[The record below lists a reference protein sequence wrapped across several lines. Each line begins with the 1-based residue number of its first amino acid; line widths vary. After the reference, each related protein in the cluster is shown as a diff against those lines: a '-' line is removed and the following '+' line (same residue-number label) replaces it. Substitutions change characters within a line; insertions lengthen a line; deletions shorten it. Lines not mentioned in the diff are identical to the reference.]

1 MKPRFIKD
9 QSLKSYIPL
18 VVLVSIFCTIY
29 CLISIVNHNNLRTY
43 ALDLGMFNHAIYSF
57 AHFRANYFTLAY
69 EGTEM
74 NYFGDHFSPITILYA
89 PFYYLFK
96 SYTLLI
102 IQIIAIL
109 FGGIGIYRYASAHFS
124 GNKIPLL
131 ILLHFFGI
139 WGIYSALAFDFHNN
153 VIAAMFV
160 PWMVYYYEKN
170 DRKWFLLFFFL
181 ILIAKENMSLWLAFI
196 LIGLMWKH
204 HKKGFKSFLKFE
216 IPLVLFSLLYFF
228 IIISIVMPAIRH
240 YEGQDQLSKYV
251 SLGSSVPE
259 ILLSAIKDPRNIFTL
274 LFESPVSDPILYGI
288 KSELHFMVLV
298 SGGFAFLYRPY
309 YLVMLLPIYAQ
320 KLLTD
325 NYGLWGINNQY
336 SIEFAPLLS
345 LGLIDLLSKKKPAL
359 IYWTLLVTTLLT
371 FYFNYATLEDRRSS
385 WYERVNYIF
394 HKKEHYDPQ
403 LNVKEI
409 HKALEIIPENATLSV
424 SSCLAP
430 RLAFR
435 EKIYNFPI
443 VKEAEYIALVTNFRT
458 TYPISREEFDQKVME
473 YKNSGKYQV
482 VYENYDLLI
491 MRKVN

>member
-1 MKPRFIKD
+1 
-9 QSLKSYIPL
+9 
-18 VVLVSIFCTIY
+18 
-29 CLISIVNHNNLRTY
+29 
-43 ALDLGMFNHAIYSF
+43 MFNHAIYSF

-102 IQIIAIL
+102 IQILAIL
-109 FGGIGIYRYASAHFS
+109 FGGLGIYRYASEHFS

-153 VIAAMFV
+153 VVAAMFV
-160 PWMVYYYEKN
+160 PWMVLYYEKN
-170 DRKWFLLFFFL
+170 DRKWFLFFFIL
-181 ILIAKENMSLWLAFI
+181 ILLAKENMSLWLAFI

-204 HKKGFKSFLKFE
+204 HNKGFKSFLKFE
-216 IPLVLFSLLYFF
+216 IPIVFFLFLYFF
-228 IIISIVMPAIRH
+228 FIVSFVMPAIRH
-240 YEGQDQLSKYV
+240 YEGQDQLIRYIG
-251 SLGSSVPE
+251 LGSTVPE
-259 ILLSAIKDPRNIFTL
+259 ILMNICRDPRKIFTL
-274 LFESPVSDPILYGI
+274 LFESPLPESYLYGI
-288 KSELHFMVLV
+288 KSELHFMVIV

-309 YLVMLLPIYAQ
+309 FLLMLLPVYAQ

-325 NYGLWGINNQY
+325 NYGIWGINAQY
-336 SIEFAPLLS
+336 SIEFVPVLS
-345 LGLIDLLSKKKPAL
+345 LGLVDFLEKKKPAL
-359 IYWTLLVTTLLT
+359 IYGTMIMTIILT
-371 FYFNYATLEDRRSS
+371 FYFNYSTLESRRSY
-385 WYERVNYIF
+385 WYDKVNYVF

-403 LNVKEI
+403 LNLSEI
-409 HKALEIIPENATLSV
+409 HKALEIIPKNATISV
-424 SSCLAP
+424 SACLAP

-443 VKEAEYIALVTNFRT
+443 VKDAEYIALVTNFRT
-458 TYPISREEFDQKVME
+458 TYPISREEFDQKVNE
-473 YKNSGKYQV
+473 YKNAENYQV

-491 MRKVN
+491 MKKVNQN